1 MDISKTDNILY
12 NIINFEE
19 PQQIFIYFIY
29 LIIFLFVFTNID
41 FSITL
46 FIGIIFFSILIYYFY
61 TNRNK
66 NYIDS
71 EQKLN
76 AKYETFKTDNNI
88 SIKEY
93 PDIVDFIFYL
103 STFKKYNINTFNDIV
118 NLLENFVFLYN
129 SINIDKTLANSL
141 FKSMKIIKFYIID
154 KIETFNFTTTNNI
167 LTEQTTKNRK
177 RVEELLD
184 GYLDKVLLIYKK
196 NLYYNGYNNQTII
209 IDSGNV
215 IEYNLLETNHEIGK
229 VNYYNL
235 YNEFL

>member
-19 PQQIFIYFIY
+19 PQQIFYYFIY

-76 AKYETFKTDNNI
+76 AKYETFNDESNST
-88 SIKEY
+88 IKDY

-103 STFKKYNINTFNDIV
+103 STFKKYNQDTFNDIV
-118 NLLENFVFLYN
+118 KLFDNFIFYYN
-129 SINIDKTLANSL
+129 SIKIDKSLADISFKTMKNIKINLFISL
-141 FKSMKIIKFYIID
+141 
-154 KIETFNFTTTNNI
+154 
-167 LTEQTTKNRK
+167 
-177 RVEELLD
+177 
-184 GYLDKVLLIYKK
+184 
-196 NLYYNGYNNQTII
+196 
-209 IDSGNV
+209 
-215 IEYNLLETNHEIGK
+215 
-229 VNYYNL
+229 
-235 YNEFL
+235 

>member
-19 PQQIFIYFIY
+19 PQQIFYYFIY

-76 AKYETFKTDNNI
+76 DKYETFNDESNST
-88 SIKEY
+88 IKDY

-103 STFKKYNINTFNDIV
+103 STFEKYNQDTFNDIV
-118 NLLENFVFLYN
+118 KLFDNFIFYYN
-129 SINIDKTLANSL
+129 SIKIDKSLADIS
-141 FKSMKIIKFYIID
+141 FKTMKNIKFNIIN
-154 KIETFNFTTTNNI
+154 KIETFNFTTNNFI
-167 LTEQTTKNRK
+167 LTQQTTKNRK
-177 RVEELLD
+177 RVEELLN

-196 NLYYNGYNNQTII
+196 NLYYNGYNNQSKII
-209 IDSGNV
+209 TSNNI
-215 IEYNLLETNHEIGK
+215 IEYNFFNTEHEIIRNK
-229 VNYYNL
+229 FSTL
-235 YNEFL
+235 FSEFL

>member
-19 PQQIFIYFIY
+19 PRQIFYYFIY
-29 LIIFLFVFTNID
+29 LIIFLFIFTNID

-76 AKYETFKTDNNI
+76 AKYETFNDESNVT
-88 SIKEY
+88 IKDY

-103 STFKKYNINTFNDIV
+103 STFKKYNQDTFNDIV
-118 NLLENFVFLYN
+118 KLFDNFIFYYN
-129 SINIDKTLANSL
+129 SIKIDKSLADVS
-141 FKSMKIIKFYIID
+141 FKTMKNIKFNIVN
-154 KIETFNFTTTNNI
+154 KIETFNFTTNNFI
-167 LTEQTTKNRK
+167 LTQQTTKNIK
-177 RVEELLD
+177 RVEELLN

-196 NLYYNGYNNQTII
+196 NLYYNGYNNQSKII
-209 IDSGNV
+209 TSNNI
-215 IEYNLLETNHEIGK
+215 IEYNFFNTEHEIIRNK
-229 VNYYNL
+229 SNNL
-235 YNEFL
+235 FSEFL